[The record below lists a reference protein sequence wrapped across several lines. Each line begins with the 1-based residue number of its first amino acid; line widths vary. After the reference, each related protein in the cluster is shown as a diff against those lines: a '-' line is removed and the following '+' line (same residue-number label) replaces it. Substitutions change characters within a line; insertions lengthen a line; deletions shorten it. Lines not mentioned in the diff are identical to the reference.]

1 MNQSSPLSIGILGTG
16 HIGKTL
22 ARKLAAAG
30 HNVKVANSRGPETI
44 EAEILET
51 GALPVKAEHA
61 VSDVDVL
68 ILSVPLMRIPE
79 ISQLIVSLPSDVI
92 VADTSNY
99 YPHRDQKIDAI
110 EGGQVESQ
118 WVEKQLGRPVI
129 KAWNA
134 IGSGSFAA
142 KGKPAGA
149 EGRIAI
155 PVAGDN
161 KEHRE
166 LIAKLVSDTGFDAY
180 DAGSLAES
188 WRQQPGSPVYCTDLQ
203 YDEISAAL
211 ASAEASRLATRR
223 DLAAAIFQ
231 ERAGDNR
238 TNPDAD
244 FGVQVSRII
253 FM

>member
-1 MNQSSPLSIGILGTG
+1 M
-16 HIGKTL
+16 
-22 ARKLAAAG
+22 
-30 HNVKVANSRGPETI
+30 
-44 EAEILET
+44 
-51 GALPVKAEHA
+51 
-61 VSDVDVL
+61 
-68 ILSVPLMRIPE
+68 
-79 ISQLIVSLPSDVI
+79 
-92 VADTSNY
+92 
-99 YPHRDQKIDAI
+99 
-110 EGGQVESQ
+110 
-118 WVEKQLGRPVI
+118 
-129 KAWNA
+129 
-134 IGSGSFAA
+134 
-142 KGKPAGA
+142 
-149 EGRIAI
+149 
-155 PVAGDN
+155 AGDN

>member
-1 MNQSSPLSIGILGTG
+1 MNQQSPLSIGILGTG

-30 HNVKVANSRGPETI
+30 HSVKVANSRGPETI
-44 EAEILET
+44 DADTLET
-51 GALPVKAEHA
+51 GAVPVKAEQA
-61 VSDVDVL
+61 VSDVDIV
-68 ILSVPLMRIPE
+68 ILSVPLIRIPE
-79 ISQLIVSLPSDVI
+79 IAPLILRLPPEVI

-99 YPHRDQKIDAI
+99 YPHRDRKIDAI

-118 WVEKQLGRPVI
+118 WVEEQLGRPVI

-149 EGRIAI
+149 ESRIAI

-161 KEHRE
+161 SAHRE
-166 LIAKLVSDTGFDAY
+166 LIMKLVSDTGFDAY
-180 DAGSLAES
+180 DAGSLADS
-188 WRQQPGSPVYCTDLQ
+188 WRQQPGSPVYCTDLH
-203 YDEISAAL
+203 YNEIAAAL

-223 DLAAAIFQ
+223 DLAAAIFH
-231 ERAGDNR
+231 ERAGDST

-244 FGVQVSRII
+244 FGVKVSRLL